1 MKPFQHSIQELPPE
15 FEKAILKLSEE
26 KWSTPFSAKKTAD
39 SILQLS
45 DFYINTP
52 DGKTPWEDKN
62 TILGY
67 LFYYLPLNFLRSK
80 AVFQQ
85 LNRLNILN
93 ADSLARLSEK
103 APIEIDELGSGFGS
117 CSLAFFLEN
126 PEAIK
131 HISRVTYFEVSD
143 VPSRWHQ
150 NLFNETFKDRPELI
164 ELHGR
169 KAAFAKKLLG
179 EKSERNTT
187 ANPIKILFASYA
199 LTEIP
204 NHENLFKNYDLIV
217 ILEPSTST
225 DGRKLMQLRQTMI
238 DQGQEMLAPCL
249 HQQACP
255 LLTQSPKDWCH
266 DRIHWK
272 MPNWFLELEKNLP
285 IKNQTLT
292 FSYLV
297 SAKPGLLV
305 PAEVSSQLTEAAPLE
320 SPKWIRTV
328 GDLLEE
334 KGKNRQLICYDQE
347 RRFFAW
353 MHKDFDKG
361 HLPVIPRGSIVP
373 FPENYQEKSNEL
385 RIRERKST

>member
-1 MKPFQHSIQELPPE
+1 MKPFQHAIHQLPPE
-15 FEKAILKLSEE
+15 FETAILKLSEE

-45 DFYINTP
+45 DFYIKNP

-62 TILGY
+62 TILAY
-67 LFYYLPLNFLRSK
+67 LFYYLPLNFLRSL

-85 LNRLNILN
+85 LNFLDLLNS
-93 ADSLARLSEK
+93 DVLARLSEK

-126 PEAIK
+126 PNAIK
-131 HISRVTYFEVSD
+131 YISRVTYFEVSD

-150 NLFNETFKDRPELI
+150 NLFNEVFKDRPELI
-164 ELHGR
+164 ELHGK
-169 KAAFAKKLLG
+169 KAAFAKKFPG

-187 ANPIKILFASYA
+187 ANPIKILMASYA
-199 LTEIP
+199 LTEMP
-204 NHENLFKNYDLIV
+204 NHEKLIKNYDLII

-225 DGRKLMQLRQTMI
+225 DGRKLMQLRQSLI
-238 DQGQEMLAPCL
+238 DQGQIMLAPCL
-249 HQQACP
+249 HQKACP
-255 LLTQSPKDWCH
+255 LLSQSPKDWCH

-272 MPNWFLELEKNLP
+272 MPMWFLELEKHLP
-285 IKNQTLT
+285 MKNQTLT

-297 SAKPGLLV
+297 SAKAGLFESLNQGDTATN
-305 PAEVSSQLTEAAPLE
+305 PAHLE
-320 SPKWIRTV
+320 SPRWIRTV
-328 GDLLEE
+328 GDTLME

-353 MHKDFDKG
+353 MHKDFEKG
-361 HLPVIPRGSIVP
+361 SLAAIPRGSIVP
-373 FPENYQEKSNEL
+373 FPSDFQIKSNEV
-385 RIRERKST
+385 RVKS

>member
-1 MKPFQHSIQELPPE
+1 MKPFQHPIHQLPPE
-15 FEKAILKLSEE
+15 LDNAILKLSEE
-26 KWSTPFSAKKTAD
+26 KWTAPFSAKKTAD
-39 SILQLS
+39 NILQLS
-45 DFYINTP
+45 DFYIQNP
-52 DGKTPWEDKN
+52 EGKTPWEDKG
-62 TILGY
+62 TILAY
-67 LFYYLPLNFLRSK
+67 LFYYLPLNFLRSF
-80 AVFQQ
+80 AVFHQ
-85 LNRLNILN
+85 LNVLNLLN
-93 ADSLARLSEK
+93 SEVLARLSEK
-103 APIEIDELGSGFGS
+103 APIEVDELGSGFGS

-150 NLFNETFKDRPELI
+150 NLFNEVFKDRPELI
-164 ELHGR
+164 ELHGK
-169 KAAFAKKLLG
+169 KAAFAKKFPG

-204 NHENLFKNYDLIV
+204 NHEKLVKNYDLII

-225 DGRKLMQLRQTMI
+225 DGRKLMQLRQTLI
-238 DQGQEMLAPCL
+238 EQGQTMLAPCL

-255 LLTQSPKDWCH
+255 LLTLSPKDWCH
-266 DRIHWK
+266 DRIHWT
-272 MPNWFLELEKNLP
+272 MPKWFLELEKHLP

-297 SAKPGLLV
+297 SAKAGLFNH
-305 PAEVSSQLTEAAPLE
+305 PKLTATTANTAAVE
-320 SPKWIRTV
+320 SPAWIRTV
-328 GDLLEE
+328 GDILEE

-361 HLPVIPRGSIVP
+361 QLPEIPRGSIVP
-373 FPENYQEKSNEL
+373 FPENYQIKSNEL
-385 RIRERKST
+385 RVSEKS